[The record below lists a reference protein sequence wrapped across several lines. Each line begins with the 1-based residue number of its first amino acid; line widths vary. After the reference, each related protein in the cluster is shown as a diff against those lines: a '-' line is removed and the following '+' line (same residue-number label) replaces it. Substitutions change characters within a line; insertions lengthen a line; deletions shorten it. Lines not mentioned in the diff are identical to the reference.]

1 MLPSWRHGPKCWS
14 GKRGCR
20 PSSGSTGEWH
30 ANGRSHRLQ
39 ADYVIVGA
47 GSAGC
52 VLANRLTEDATTRVV
67 LIEAGGRD
75 WNPLIHIP
83 AGYMKLLDHP
93 TLTWGFKAEADP
105 GTNGRVINY
114 PRGRVLG
121 GSSSING
128 MIYVRGQ
135 PEDFDHWGQLGN
147 RGWSWDD
154 VLPYFRKAENWEG
167 EEDAVHGKGGP
178 LFTSH
183 GRDRPLLCREAVE
196 AGRQLGLEYREDVN
210 DLPAGASDGIGWV
223 QQTRCGRLRASAARS
238 YLRPVLKRPNL
249 QVITGALVHRVLF
262 DGTRA
267 VGVVYSRDGGM
278 ERVDA
283 AGEVILAAGAIGSPH
298 ILQLSGVGDVEH
310 LGRAGIAVHHELRGV
325 GRNMQ
330 DHYLARVACTVHGAP
345 SLNQQS
351 RGLGLAGQVLRYLA
365 TGNGILTYAASLVAA
380 SVKVLPESATPDVQ
394 ALFVHGSYST
404 GGARSPDAMPGMTCG
419 MWQMRPLSR
428 GYVEA
433 RSPRPREQPNINPRY
448 FSDETD
454 CRVAV
459 AGLRWIRR
467 LFAAP
472 ALAKY
477 VVAETVP
484 GKDVESDDELLHYAK
499 QTGGTV
505 FHATCTCKMGRD
517 LLAVVDDRLRVQ
529 GLERLRVIDA
539 SVMPT
544 VTSTNTN
551 ASTIMI
557 AEKGAAMIREDA
569 RVAMPA

>member
-1 MLPSWRHGPKCWS
+1 M
-14 GKRGCR
+14 
-20 PSSGSTGEWH
+20 
-30 ANGRSHRLQ
+30 Q

-93 TLTWGFKAEADP
+93 TLWGFKAEADP
-105 GTNGRVINY
+105 GTNGRAINY

-147 RGWSWDD
+147 RGWTWDD
-154 VLPYFRKAENWEG
+154 VLPFFRKAENWEG
-167 EEDAVHGKGGP
+167 KEDAVHGKGGP

-183 GRDRPLLCREAVE
+183 GRDKPLLCRAAVE

-210 DLPAGASDGIGWV
+210 DLPSGAGDGVGWL
-223 QQTRCGRLRASAARS
+223 QQTRGPLYPQHSTTTTGGSLTLWRETAARVGLGRRRASTARS
-238 YLRPVLKRPNL
+238 YLQPALKRPNL
-249 QVITGALVHRVLF
+249 QVVTGALVHRVLF

-267 VGVVYSRDGGM
+267 VGVEYSRNGAT
-278 ERVDA
+278 ERVDV

-298 ILQLSGVGDVEH
+298 ILQLSGVGDPDH
-310 LGRAGIAVHHELRGV
+310 LERAGIAVHHELRGV

-330 DHYLARVACTVHGAP
+330 DHYQAHISCEIQGAP

-394 ALFVHGSYST
+394 ALFAHGSGSYAA
-404 GGARSPDAMPGMTCG
+404 GGSRVLDTMPGMSCG

-433 RSPRPREQPNINPRY
+433 RSPRPEDQPNINPRY

-454 CRVAV
+454 CRAAV
-459 AGLRWIRR
+459 GGLRWIRR

-484 GKDVESDDELLHYAK
+484 GRDVKSDDELLHYVK
-499 QTGGTV
+499 QTGGTA

-517 LLAVVDDRLRVQ
+517 MLAVVDDRLRVR

-539 SVMPT
+539 SVMPA

-551 ASTIMI
+551 APTIMI
-557 AEKGAAMIREDA
+557 AEKGAAMVREDA
-569 RVAMPA
+569 RMAVAA